1 MRVVVNFLA
10 DAARSTTHAYKET
23 DDSHRGYRKIRK
35 SSLGD
40 QVQAV
45 LGWLKRQSTKPR

>member
-1 MRVVVNFLA
+1 MPTRKPRTP
-10 DAARSTTHAYKET
+10 AAATEKS
-23 DDSHRGYRKIRK
+23 GK

-40 QVQAV
+40 EVQAV